1 MFKTLKAS
9 PFLKLA
15 LICALVAVVYA
26 GRTVSLNAQVTEV
39 IEIECPEGTVP
50 THFGCQV
57 PPPPGVNYVKNWG
70 ALSYIETRQEW
81 VFATGYNT
89 ESKAKKAI
97 AAACKQA
104 KQSCQPYLTFLNQ
117 CVAVARVDDP
127 ERAAPGRDTI
137 HNGSTH
143 EEARQNAISAC
154 RNDWSAKSCTVVATQ
169 CSINRIE
176 G

>member
-1 MFKTLKAS
+1 MHESSKAS
-9 PFLKLA
+9 MALKLA
-15 LICALVAVVYA
+15 LICALGAVAY
-26 GRTVSLNAQVTEV
+26 GGQTVPLNAQVTEV
-39 IEIECPEGTVP
+39 IEIECPEGTVA

-70 ALSYIETRQEW
+70 ALSYIAERQEW
-81 VFATGYNT
+81 VFASGYNT

-104 KQSCQPYLTFLNQ
+104 RQSCQPYLTFLNQ
-117 CVAVARVDDP
+117 CVAVARVVDS

-143 EEARQNAISAC
+143 EEARQNAVSAC
-154 RNDWSAKSCTVVATQ
+154 RNDWSAKSCTVIATQ